1 MNTTQTIEQSRQA
14 QWTQDYGTTP
24 TSAKLSTK
32 MFWFGS
38 LYLGSL
44 STLVAIG
51 GGMRLLLTYL

>member
-1 MNTTQTIEQSRQA
+1 MNTTQAIEQSRQE
-14 QWTQDYGTTP
+14 QWTQSYAATP
-24 TSAKLSTK
+24 TTAKLSTK
-32 MFWFGS
+32 IFWFGS

>member
-1 MNTTQTIEQSRQA
+1 MNTVQTIQQPQQDQWIHGNGATTA
-14 QWTQDYGTTP
+14 Q
-24 TSAKLSTK
+24 AKLSTK